1 MELQA
6 GASLRRSS
14 VCFHLQFDVT
24 KISDIYD
31 ALKYNVLHN
40 DYLCLPGVREL
51 FPVVRALAVVIVP
64 QVR

>member
-1 MELQA
+1 MFV
-6 GASLRRSS
+6 S
-14 VCFHLQFDVT
+14 HLQFDVT